1 MLTSSDITVYHRSVI
16 NGAAVFTR
24 SVVEHVHWEN
34 RKAAN
39 VIASGMID
47 ADSSVVFIP
56 TFNRDV
62 DIKVEDVVVLGIVPD
77 IITGNFNITQLRAKY
92 PDVITVRSVDR
103 FEFGSQRM
111 WHLKVSGK

>member
-47 ADSSVVFIP
+47 ADSSVGSYRLSTV
-56 TFNRDV
+56 
-62 DIKVEDVVVLGIVPD
+62 
-77 IITGNFNITQLRAKY
+77 QLTSRL
-92 PDVITVRSVDR
+92 
-103 FEFGSQRM
+103 RM
-111 WHLKVSGK
+111 WWYFG